1 MTIAK
6 NLGLLAPQVSSSGTI
21 SYNSL
26 TNLPQVISLKCS
38 SLVYPG
44 NDLAADTAGGQ
55 TISIVGT
62 GFEATPTVYVGG
74 VIASSV
80 TFVSSTQINFVAP
93 ARPAGTYDIYVVNPG
108 GATAIFVFGI
118 SYSGVPNWT
127 TSAGSLGTFDGPI
140 SVQLQAT
147 SNSTVS
153 YALAGGST
161 LPNGI
166 TLSSSGLLSGTLNT
180 DQTFSFTVVANDLE
194 NQDTSRSFQVT
205 VSTADPYFIYNTLL
219 LSANGTNAA
228 QNNTFVDSSTNNF
241 SITRNGNT
249 TQGTFAP
256 FGNLWSNY
264 FDGNGDRLI
273 VSNNSALDLTGDFTL
288 ECWVNSTKNYTAY
301 TIQYVHLFGKNSG
314 NSTGAYSVG
323 VYNQK
328 LTFSAEGTVISGST
342 NLLANNWYHVAVTR
356 SGTTLRLFVNGVLDS
371 TTTGFANNLTNS
383 DNFTIGDRVADSP
396 FAQYPFEGY
405 ISNVRVVKGT
415 AVYTSNFIPS
425 TTPLTA
431 ITNTSLLTC
440 QSNCFRDA
448 SSNNFAV
455 TSNGDVRVQRFSPFA
470 PTAPYAASTDGGS
483 GYFDGSADYL
493 EAQSSSAYVNNGSTN
508 MTIEFWAYAN
518 TSGYYYLQDQNANG
532 AAIAIN
538 FSTTGGYIY
547 WYGGSSVGNLT
558 ATPTNLNIPA
568 RAWNH
573 FAFVRNGSTC
583 TVYVNGQNIQSGTN
597 NSAFGLNALLTIGRY
612 GGGGY
617 EFPGYI
623 SNYRYV
629 NGTAVYTSNFTPST
643 APLTTIANTNLLL
656 NFTNAGIIDNA
667 EMNVLETVGNAQIST
682 AQSKFGGASLYFNA
696 GSANTDYLRT
706 PPGSS
711 FYFGGDFT
719 IEMWIYPLSL
729 STAYSDNGYSALIDN
744 DASAGSSTPNWFVLH
759 QQDQSIYFATVA
771 GNTSMQTGNVITA
784 ANQWYHVA
792 VTRTGSTMR
801 IFVNGTQG
809 ASTTFSSALGE
820 VGRRTYIAT
829 QPGTNRW
836 WKGYIDDLRI
846 TKGYARY
853 TANFT
858 PPTSAHKL
866 R

>member
-1 MTIAK
+1 VTIAK

-44 NDLAADTAGGQ
+44 NDLAADPAGGQ
-55 TISIVGT
+55 TISIIGT

-74 VIASSV
+74 TIASSV
-80 TFVSSTQINFVAP
+80 TFVSSTQINFVTP
-93 ARPAGTYDIYVVNPG
+93 AKTAGTYDIYVVNPG

-127 TSAGSLGTFDGPI
+127 TAAGSLGTFDSALNI
-140 SVQLQAT
+140 QLQAT
-147 SNSTVS
+147 SNSAVT
-153 YALAGGST
+153 YALATGST
-161 LPNGI
+161 LPSGV
-166 TLSSSGLLSGTLNT
+166 TLSSSGLLSGMPDT
-180 DQTFSFTVVANDLE
+180 DQAFSFTVVATDLE
-194 NQDTSRSFQVT
+194 NQDTSRSFQTT
-205 VSTADPYFIYNTLL
+205 VSIADPYFKYVTLL
-219 LSANGTNAA
+219 LSGNGTNTA

-241 SITRNGNT
+241 TIARSGNT
-249 TQGTFAP
+249 TQGTFSP
-256 FGNLWSNY
+256 YGTLWSNY
-264 FDGNGDRLI
+264 FDGDGDRLSI
-273 VSNNSALDLTGDFTL
+273 SNNSALDLTGDFAL
-288 ECWVNSTKNYTAY
+288 ECWVNSTKPYTAY

-314 NSTGAYSVG
+314 NSTGGYSVG
-323 VYNQK
+323 VYGQK
-328 LTFSAEGTVISGST
+328 LTLSAEGTVISGST

-383 DNFTIGDRVADSP
+383 EDFTIGDRVDGSP
-396 FAQYPFEGY
+396 FAQYPFQGY

-415 AVYTSNFIPS
+415 AVYTSNFVPS

-431 ITNTSLLTC
+431 IANTSLLTC
-440 QSNCFRDA
+440 QSNRFRDA
-448 SSNNFAV
+448 SSNNFVV
-455 TSNGDVRVQRFSPFA
+455 TPSGQASVQRFSPFSSS
-470 PTAPYAASTDGGS
+470 TAYSASTDGGS
-483 GYFDGSADYL
+483 GYFDGSGDYL
-493 EAQSSSAYVNNGSTN
+493 EAQASSSYANNGSTN
-508 MTIEFWAYAN
+508 MTIEFWAYA
-518 TSGYYYLQDQNANG
+518 TTAGYYYLQDQNANG

-538 FSTTGGYIY
+538 FSPTGGYIY
-547 WYGGSSVGNLT
+547 WYGGPSIGYLT

-597 NSAFGLNALLTIGRY
+597 NSAFGQNALLTIGRY

-629 NGTAVYTSNFTPST
+629 NGTAVYTSNFTPPT
-643 APLTTIANTNLLL
+643 APLTAITNTNLLL
-656 NFTNAGIIDNA
+656 NFTNAGIVDNA

-682 AQSKFGGASLYFNA
+682 AQAKYGTGSLYFNA

-729 STAYSDNGYSALIDN
+729 STAYSADSYSPIIDN
-744 DASAGSSTPNWFVLH
+744 DASAGPNSNTWFVLH
-759 QQDQSIYFATVA
+759 QQDQTIYFATVG

-784 ANQWYHVA
+784 ANQWYHLA

-801 IFVNGTQG
+801 IFVNGTQE

-820 VGRRTYIAT
+820 VGRRTYITT
-829 QPGTNRW
+829 QPGNSRW

-846 TKGYARY
+846 TNGYARY

-866 R
+866 K